1 MKRIQFGLLVAG
13 MLSVLSTSAQDT
25 RDVATH
31 QHTWFMAFG
40 NHRLSDTWGVHTE
53 YQFRRTDLGQDW
65 QQSLMRI
72 GLDWHRSE
80 QHVVTAGYGWI
91 RSYPY
96 GEQPIA
102 QLFDEHRIWQQLITK
117 SKTGAINWT
126 HRYRLEQRF
135 MDRPEGSAW
144 QHRAR
149 YFVQISWSIPNHT
162 NWSISAYEE
171 AFIGLR
177 DLAVPV
183 INLLQ
188 QNRLS
193 AALNYRLNNGTSLQ
207 VGWLQQV
214 LWKGDGRAENNQT
227 LLLGVRHDLDLRE

>member
-13 MLSVLSTSAQDT
+13 MLSLLSTSAQET

-177 DLAVPV
+177 DLAMPV

>member
-65 QQSLMRI
+65 QQSLMRV

-177 DLAVPV
+177 DLAMPV

>member
-13 MLSVLSTSAQDT
+13 MLSVLSTSAQEP

-177 DLAVPV
+177 DLAMPV

-227 LLLGVRHDLDLRE
+227 NGLHCGVKA

>member
-65 QQSLMRI
+65 QQSLMRV

-102 QLFDEHRIWQQLITK
+102 QHFDEHRTWQQLITK

-177 DLAVPV
+177 DLAMPV

>member
-13 MLSVLSTSAQDT
+13 MLSLLSTSAQET

-80 QHVVTAGYGWI
+80 QHMVTAGYGWI

-177 DLAVPV
+177 ELAMPV
-183 INLLQ
+183 TNLLQ

>member
-13 MLSVLSTSAQDT
+13 MLSVLSTSAQET

-177 DLAVPV
+177 DLAMPV

>member
-65 QQSLMRI
+65 QQALMRV

-177 DLAVPV
+177 DLAMPV

>member
-177 DLAVPV
+177 DLAMPV

>member
-31 QHTWFMAFG
+31 QQTWFMAFG

-65 QQSLMRI
+65 QQALMRV

-177 DLAVPV
+177 DLAMPV

>member
-135 MDRPEGSAW
+135 MDGPEGSAW

-177 DLAVPV
+177 DLAMPV